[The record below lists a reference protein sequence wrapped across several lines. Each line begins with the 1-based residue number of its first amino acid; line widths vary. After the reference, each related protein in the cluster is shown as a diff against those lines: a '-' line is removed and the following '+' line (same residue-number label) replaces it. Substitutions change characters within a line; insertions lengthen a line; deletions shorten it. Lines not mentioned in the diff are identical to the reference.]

1 MNQIGGNAGWHDE
14 YRTLGGIGQE
24 DNHGEGIQG

>member
-14 YRTLGGIGQE
+14 LGGIGQE
-24 DNHGEGIQG
+24 DNHGEGNQG